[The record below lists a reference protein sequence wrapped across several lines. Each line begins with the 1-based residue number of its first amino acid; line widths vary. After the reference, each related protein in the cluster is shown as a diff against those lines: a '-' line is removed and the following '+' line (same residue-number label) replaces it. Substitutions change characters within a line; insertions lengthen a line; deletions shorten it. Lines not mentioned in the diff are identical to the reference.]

1 MENITFDNL
10 KTHVAEQLRSGK
22 PLLGKDGALAP
33 LLESIVNSILEG
45 EMDAHLTQDSRSQ
58 GNRRN
63 GKISKTV
70 QTPLGDIGVETPRDR
85 EASFEPQII
94 KKRERFLA
102 EGAANNIMSL
112 YAMGNST
119 RQISAWM
126 QENLNTT
133 VSAETISAI
142 TNRILPEIKAWKS
155 RMLESVYPIVWL
167 DAVHYKVRD
176 DQGRTKSRAIYNVLG
191 INKEGQKE
199 LLGMYISHSEGANFW
214 LEVLTDLQ
222 NRGVEDILIACI
234 DGLKGFPDAIAS
246 IYPETTI
253 QLCIV
258 HQIRNSKKY
267 VSCKDEKEFLKD
279 LKLVYGAVN
288 QESAEDE
295 LEKLDEKWSV
305 KYPIILRSWKENWVN
320 LSTYFQFSKPIRK
333 LIYTTNMVEGYH
345 RQIRRVTK
353 NKGVFPN
360 DTSLDKLVFMA
371 YQNIAKKWGERPIN
385 NWGAI
390 AQQLAIRFGDR
401 FKLF

>member
-85 EASFEPQII
+85 DASFEPQII

-176 DQGRTKSRAIYNVLG
+176 DQGRAESRAIYNVLG